1 MPQQNHYTPPQ
12 KVDEA
17 VTSAFDRA
25 GAETQN
31 YVPPELIAQITQN
44 VIKQLQSSGLDG
56 TIPINPQNSFSP
68 PPPIQQPVPLPPST
82 ASGTSTNVPN
92 QVFPPPSPQKHQDYP
107 NHSSPESH
115 TRLTMPDGPPS
126 PTQSRAATFSPP
138 RRTSSPQSQASDAG
152 EKPVRPKGP
161 SRLSTSKEETTLE
174 RIWGQLFDEEG
185 HPTVRLGQLLR
196 GLAVHIVCLTSQH
209 VSTIAMLIM

>member
-44 VIKQLQSSGLDG
+44 VIKQLQSGGLDG

-92 QVFPPPSPQKHQDYP
+92 QVFPRRRHKSIKTTPTIARQSRTQD
-107 NHSSPESH
+107 SLCRMALLALLSPEQ
-115 TRLTMPDGPPS
+115 LPS
-126 PTQSRAATFSPP
+126 
-138 RRTSSPQSQASDAG
+138 
-152 EKPVRPKGP
+152 
-161 SRLSTSKEETTLE
+161 
-174 RIWGQLFDEEG
+174 
-185 HPTVRLGQLLR
+185 VRLEEPRHLR
-196 GLAVHIVCLTSQH
+196 AKQAMRAKSQSDQKVHQGSRQARRKLHWREYGASCSTKRVIPRSGLANYYVASLCT
-209 VSTIAMLIM
+209 